1 MVRLWWAVLLITD
14 LARPDQIT
22 GITITGDIV
31 YLEVSLSD
39 GSPRYFDHLR
49 VRPCLQSLFPTIN
62 CRIIIAI
69 IVISTLS
76 VINVVISNILYLT
89 YMDYPIAWRHILRA
103 KVTRDGEL
111 HCYAGGI
118 SVKNTIIYHNLLII
132 NQGV

>member
-1 MVRLWWAVLLITD
+1 MVWLWWPVLLITE
-14 LARPDQIT
+14 LPRPDLIT

-31 YLEVSLSD
+31 YLEVPLSD

-49 VRPCLQSLFPTIN
+49 VRPASSHCFQLLIAGSLQL
-62 CRIIIAI
+62 RLAQI

-111 HCYAGGI
+111 HCYAGAI
-118 SVKNTIIYHNLLII
+118 SVKNTIIYQSLTNY
-132 NQGV
+132 